1 MVKYGTRVSELLA
14 VALPCGGH
22 GKCGKCKV
30 RACGELSPLTET
42 EKALL
47 TENELSDG
55 VRLACHTLILGA
67 CRIEKLSDSPS
78 STIITSEG
86 ATASALNPTFKR
98 LGLSV
103 DIGTTTLAARLVLPS
118 GKVLSDRGSENP
130 QAVFGADVVSRLEAA
145 ERGKAA
151 ELTDLIK
158 KALNRLI
165 AELCA
170 DAGKA
175 PRDIDGA
182 VITGNTA
189 MLCFLTAMP
198 TDSLSRA
205 PFTLPTRFGKAYT
218 AHALG
223 LNALNPDT
231 EIYIPP
237 CISAFLGADTVC
249 AILAAESRLSE
260 RLDSSSE
267 SRGIFKKAA
276 PSGEGADGFLLADLG
291 TNGEIVLKTRK
302 GLYACSTA
310 AGPAFEGVGISSGM
324 NASDGAIDKVT
335 LINGKMHAHVIG
347 GGTPQGICGSGLIDA
362 AAALLDEG
370 ELDESG
376 TLSDEKV
383 TISSPVTLTAED
395 IRALQVAKSAV
406 NAGICTLFNEASAD
420 ARDISAF
427 FTAGGLGN
435 YLNTANAARTGLF
448 PTALAPKAEAIGN
461 AALSGSTM
469 LLLNASLALRAR
481 EISEAAAHIELSS
494 SGYFSERFISG
505 MRFPSF

>member
-1 MVKYGTRVSELLA
+1 M
-14 VALPCGGH
+14 
-22 GKCGKCKV
+22 
-30 RACGELSPLTET
+30 RAYGELSPLTEK
-42 EKALL
+42 EKTLL
-47 TENELSDG
+47 TESELLHG

-67 CRIEKLSDSPS
+67 CRIEKPSDAPHAP
-78 STIITSEG
+78 IITSGG

-118 GKVLSDRGSENP
+118 GKILSERGAENP

-145 ERGKAA
+145 EYGKAA

-158 KALNRLI
+158 KALDRLI
-165 AELCA
+165 VELCA
-170 DAGKA
+170 DAGRA
-175 PRDIDGA
+175 SRDIDGA

-189 MLCFLTAMP
+189 MLCFLTGTP
-198 TDSLSRA
+198 TESLSRA
-205 PFTLPTRFGKAYT
+205 PFTLPERFGKALT

-223 LNALNPDT
+223 LTALNPDT

-237 CISAFLGADTVC
+237 CISAFVGADAVC
-249 AILAAESRLSE
+249 AILAAESRLDE
-260 RLDSSSE
+260 KHGSSFGF
-267 SRGIFKKAA
+267 RGIFKKAA
-276 PSGEGADGFLLADLG
+276 PSGEGTDGFLLADLG

-310 AGPAFEGVGISSGM
+310 AGPAFEGVGISAGM
-324 NASDGAIDKVT
+324 SASDGAIDKVT
-335 LINGKMHAHVIG
+335 LINGKLHVHVIG
-347 GGTPQGICGSGLIDA
+347 GGTPKGLCGSGLIDA

-376 TLSDEKV
+376 TLSDESV
-383 TISSPVTLTAED
+383 TVSFPVALTAED

-406 NAGICTLFNEASAD
+406 NAGICTLFNEASANV
-420 ARDISAF
+420 REISAF

-435 YLNTANAARTGLF
+435 YLNTSNAARIGLF

-461 AALSGSTM
+461 AALSGSAM
-469 LLLNASLALRAR
+469 LLLNGSLTSRAR
-481 EISEAAAHIELSS
+481 EISEDTVHIELSS
-494 SGYFSERFISG
+494 SEYFSERFISG
-505 MRFPSF
+505 MRFSHF